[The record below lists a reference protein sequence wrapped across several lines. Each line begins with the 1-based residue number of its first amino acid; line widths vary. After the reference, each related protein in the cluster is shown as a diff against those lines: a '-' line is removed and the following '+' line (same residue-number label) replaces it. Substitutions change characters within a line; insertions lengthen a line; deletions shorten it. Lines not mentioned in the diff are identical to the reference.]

1 MTLDSFAPSRQCAIC
16 GTSERI
22 KDAEP
27 IWPTNWQCSAC
38 GNSVKSA
45 DGVPM
50 FAPEL
55 ADTVTGFNPKVF
67 DELFAVEDKHFWFVA
82 RNELITGLAAKF
94 FPNARRLLEIGCGN
108 GTVLSALT
116 ATRNWDF
123 VVGSELHSSALKHAR
138 NRLPDTVQLVQM
150 DATNIP
156 AKGVFDLTGAFDV
169 IEHIPDDEAVL
180 RSLRGATQEGG
191 GTIIS
196 VPQHSWLWSTADD
209 DARHQRRYN
218 LGELE
223 EKLRRNGFDI
233 IFSSSFTAVLL
244 PLMALSRTKAKTDKA
259 KTRFRRELQI
269 SPVANLVLK
278 TMLRGETKMTLAGFR
293 WPAGGS
299 RIVVGR
305 AV

>member
-1 MTLDSFAPSRQCAIC
+1 
-16 GTSERI
+16 
-22 KDAEP
+22 
-27 IWPTNWQCSAC
+27 
-38 GNSVKSA
+38 
-45 DGVPM
+45 M
-50 FAPEL
+50 FAPDL

-67 DELFAVEDKHFWFVA
+67 DELLAVEDKHFWFVV

-123 VVGSELHSSALKHAR
+123 VVGSELHPSALKHAR

-209 DARHQRRYN
+209 DARHQRRYD
-218 LGELE
+218 LGDLE
-223 EKLRRNGFDI
+223 EKMRRSGFDI

-259 KTRFRRELQI
+259 KARFRREFQI
-269 SPVANLVLK
+269 SPVANSVLK
-278 TMLRGETKMTLAGFR
+278 AMLRGETKMTLAGFR

-305 AV
+305 AVSAARTQHA